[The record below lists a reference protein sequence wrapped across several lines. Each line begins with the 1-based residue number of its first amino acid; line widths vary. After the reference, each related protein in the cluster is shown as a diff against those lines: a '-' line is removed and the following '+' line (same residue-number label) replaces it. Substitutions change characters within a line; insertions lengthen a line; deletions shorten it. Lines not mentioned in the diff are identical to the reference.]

1 MVSILSDF
9 ANNLLI
15 GKNKNNKDDE
25 NDITLYIIKRIMNDE
40 NKDIEKRRILLLS
53 PLEREQELTKIYKKI
68 GNREDINE
76 ISFVCIDLYGI
87 NVIKTLLLSFN
98 NSISKNIKPFT
109 LSGCSLL
116 YSLAYKLLTN
126 NKQELFDLFYKNT
139 VSFLD
144 NINSLLDN
152 KFDYNLLDELGN
164 TWVIYKL
171 FVKLVYKIF
180 NRLDDEVDAD
190 KIIFGDIKIFN
201 KTIISTSL
209 NLFYEYVFL
218 KNKNRICDLVNMII
232 NKERIGEKILRDKI
246 KNCIHM
252 IILMGNAYKSLFV
265 KDTKYI
271 DNINNVEND
280 LTIYKTEMERKFLIE
295 TGYYYSQKYVLWNND
310 IFTYFLN
317 VNNAINIES
326 KRIDDYMH
334 QTTKTK
340 AIKIVLNEL
349 MLKHVEFIK
358 QTLTSLFNDANDKIN
373 IDSTLYPDDCYEHF
387 KYMFSCVLSVNKHYK
402 DKDMGIYSYF
412 ISEFGKHLLLW
423 SEKIKEIR
431 KQFGEKNKE
440 LDKDGKI
447 KKVNSSQADIDFIN
461 NCLIF
466 YSRVNLLITN
476 SFQTRPDLLV
486 ILEQTINNLMNTPLD
501 VTNEKTTTCDP
512 IEILVVFLDKLMKK
526 TDSNTSN
533 ANIETTIKNSI
544 KLFKH
549 IRNKDEFIEHYRN
562 LLGQRLLSGKSTSI
576 DDEKNF
582 IGEILLIQGSNFV
595 TKIDAMVKDI
605 ILSGDVNKAF
615 HEETNEIY
623 KETLNFQILSSNW
636 KLSHT
641 TNVIIPHNIKV
652 WINDIQK
659 WYVKTY
665 PATKILWN
673 FKKGECVIKATYD
686 KGKTFDLVMTPLHA
700 IVLQLFSLLENNSE
714 LSFEEISEKSGI
726 TEIEVLKRILHSM
739 TCTNNIMKSQILLK
753 NTTENVITENDKF
766 RVNANFSNPKR
777 KIMLPMA
784 SLDVEEVDRN
794 KHNQTINHER
804 DLILQAYIVRIM
816 KARKQF
822 KHNDLIAEVVKQ
834 IINFKVDLKQ
844 VKKNIESLIEREY
857 LKRDDDDSTLYTYLA

>member
-334 QTTKTK
+334 QKTKTK

-349 MLKHVEFIK
+349 MLKHFEFIK

-387 KYMFSCVLSVNKHYK
+387 KYMFSCVLSVNKH
-402 DKDMGIYSYF
+402 
-412 ISEFGKHLLLW
+412 
-423 SEKIKEIR
+423 
-431 KQFGEKNKE
+431 
-440 LDKDGKI
+440 
-447 KKVNSSQADIDFIN
+447 
-461 NCLIF
+461 
-466 YSRVNLLITN
+466 
-476 SFQTRPDLLV
+476 
-486 ILEQTINNLMNTPLD
+486 
-501 VTNEKTTTCDP
+501 
-512 IEILVVFLDKLMKK
+512 
-526 TDSNTSN
+526 
-533 ANIETTIKNSI
+533 
-544 KLFKH
+544 
-549 IRNKDEFIEHYRN
+549 
-562 LLGQRLLSGKSTSI
+562 
-576 DDEKNF
+576 
-582 IGEILLIQGSNFV
+582 
-595 TKIDAMVKDI
+595 
-605 ILSGDVNKAF
+605 
-615 HEETNEIY
+615 
-623 KETLNFQILSSNW
+623 
-636 KLSHT
+636 
-641 TNVIIPHNIKV
+641 
-652 WINDIQK
+652 
-659 WYVKTY
+659 
-665 PATKILWN
+665 
-673 FKKGECVIKATYD
+673 
-686 KGKTFDLVMTPLHA
+686 
-700 IVLQLFSLLENNSE
+700 
-714 LSFEEISEKSGI
+714 
-726 TEIEVLKRILHSM
+726 
-739 TCTNNIMKSQILLK
+739 
-753 NTTENVITENDKF
+753 
-766 RVNANFSNPKR
+766 
-777 KIMLPMA
+777 
-784 SLDVEEVDRN
+784 
-794 KHNQTINHER
+794 
-804 DLILQAYIVRIM
+804 
-816 KARKQF
+816 
-822 KHNDLIAEVVKQ
+822 
-834 IINFKVDLKQ
+834 
-844 VKKNIESLIEREY
+844 
-857 LKRDDDDSTLYTYLA
+857 